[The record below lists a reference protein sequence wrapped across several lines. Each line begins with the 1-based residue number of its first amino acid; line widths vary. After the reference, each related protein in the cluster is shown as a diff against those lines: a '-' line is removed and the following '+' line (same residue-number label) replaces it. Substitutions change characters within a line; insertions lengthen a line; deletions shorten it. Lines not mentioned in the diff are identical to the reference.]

1 MLNQKENV
9 ILKTLYNSKEAYTT
23 SKEIATVLE
32 VSDRTARKYINQLI
46 ETIDNKI
53 AEIHAIPGYGY
64 NLEIKDERSIKRLLY
79 KDKLNFPD
87 IESKENLYSNSIS
100 RQYYI
105 LNQLFFSK
113 NRVTEES
120 LSEDLYVSQAT
131 VAKDLLKINQQLKK
145 YNLNLSEKNTTL
157 NIKGNEIDKRHFIMQ
172 NFFADRLKNNL
183 QSMEEITK
191 FLPHISVE
199 EILLIVLDE
208 TRNSCLDLT
217 DVIMFN
223 IAIHIALALR
233 RIQDGKEITDM
244 YDEVNISSTE
254 ITVAK
259 AIISRVEQSTGI
271 KLPSEEIKNI
281 ALHFKL
287 KINELSNKDD
297 QEKNKRIEQELKI
310 VLRQIDKEYNF
321 SLSSDDILIQGLTAH
336 FTPLLMRVETD
347 KTLKNP
353 LTKQVK
359 SNFSE
364 AYEITKNYFS
374 QMDSLQETK
383 ISEDEWAYI
392 ALHVI
397 AALEREYSLQKKKVL
412 VVCATGMGSSQM
424 IKVRIENEFGNKL
437 VIHDVI
443 SYYQISEERFNDV
456 DFVIST
462 IDLSNTVFNKLILH
476 VSVLLTPEDCE
487 KINKLISN
495 KSSITTDTINISLDR
510 NNLSK
515 VISKYF
521 RPELFSTKKNIST
534 KEEVI
539 SQLVKVA
546 VKYDPSI
553 NKTFLEGQLKLRES
567 FGSVLFTK
575 TLAIPHPIEGVAE
588 ESKAAIILTPEG
600 IKWSEDAS
608 EVLMT
613 ILLLPDRYGGEDI
626 TELSKILTTL
636 IEKPDKIELLSK
648 VESFSEF
655 IDNFKL
661 IYELRET
668 DE

>member
-145 YNLNLSEKNTTL
+145 YNLNLSEKNTIL

-383 ISEDEWAYI
+383 MSEDEWAYI

-397 AALEREYSLQKKKVL
+397 AALEREYSLKKKKVL

-462 IDLSNTVFNKLILH
+462 IDLSNTVFNKPILH

-487 KINKLISN
+487 KINNLISN
-495 KSSITTDTINISLDR
+495 KSSITTDSRNITLDR
-510 NNLSK
+510 NDVSK
-515 VISKYF
+515 VIAKYF
-521 RPELFSTKKNIST
+521 RPQLFSTKKNILK

-539 SQLVKVA
+539 SQLVKAA
-546 VKYDPSI
+546 VEYDPSI

-567 FGSVLFTK
+567 FGSVLFTN

-588 ESKAAIILTPEG
+588 ESKAAVILTPEG
-600 IKWSEDAS
+600 IRWSEDTS
-608 EVLMT
+608 EVLVT

-636 IEKPDKIELLSK
+636 IEKPDKIEQLSK
-648 VESFSEF
+648 AGSFSEF
-655 IDNFKL
+655 IDSFKL
-661 IYELRET
+661 IYELSEI